1 MKSESGQTKIDVD
14 PQFWVGKGELLLV
27 LICVV
32 KNCLPWTHRPSSLST
47 CHLIPKYIMHHR
59 IILGKIP
66 TSAGLKN
73 AYTKIRGRWV
83 GKSSQHMGIECIFKW
98 LILESVQ
105 SFSFFVLL
113 WELCLLLVSSVY
125 DYSLLVLRKVLSSFI
140 NVSRAVLSRRI
151 FKVFVVEPFAFWS
164 FC

>member
-1 MKSESGQTKIDVD
+1 M
-14 PQFWVGKGELLLV
+14 
-27 LICVV
+27 
-32 KNCLPWTHRPSSLST
+32 
-47 CHLIPKYIMHHR
+47 
-59 IILGKIP
+59 GKIP

-151 FKVFVVEPFAFWS
+151 FKVFVVGPLLSDLFASAESEIFS
-164 FC
+164 FLNVTGSYLSLNDIFRYLSFG